1 MIRAPKRKGF
11 TLIELLVV
19 IAIIAVLIALLLP
32 AVQQAREAARR
43 TQCKNNMKQIGLALH
58 NYHDSFNLF
67 PPAQIHDSTAN
78 GAVVIPAEG
87 GGWNCRPNGTVSDI
101 ATYSRAPWSI
111 LILPY
116 FDQAP
121 LYNSFNMIMPFTGR
135 IDHAAP
141 PIGTRPDAPPSPNY
155 AIQVGDGPSSYRCP
169 SNPSFAS
176 DKYIMCYSACMG
188 GGGPAFKID
197 KTTGAPAVDGTMA
210 PNLPMDN
217 FQFSNNP
224 LAPCWISTADQ
235 ARTLPFYGQNANMR
249 PLWNNGPMHL
259 NSSVGVEAITDGT
272 SNQVLAGETM
282 FVGLRSAYRN
292 QADPANIGAY
302 WTWASSIR
310 PSGGT
315 SPNGCCAVL
324 FNTVGILCGMNR
336 PMIEYDM
343 TIAKRRKGAANGH
356 SMIME
361 GYSSWHAGG
370 GHVCLADGSV
380 RFIGEST
387 DVTLQQKMG
396 STYDGLVLGEF

>member
-58 NYHDSFNLF
+58 NYHDAFNLF
-67 PPAQIHDSTAN
+67 PPAQTHDGTAN
-78 GAVVIPAEG
+78 NNVVTAGTG
-87 GGWNCRPNGTVSDI
+87 GGPTCRPAGTVTDI
-101 ATYSRAPWSI
+101 GTYSRAPWSV

-121 LYNSFNMIMPFTGR
+121 LYNQFNMQQAFTGR

-141 PIGTRPDAPPSPNY
+141 PIGSRADAPASVNY
-155 AIQVGDGPSSYRCP
+155 AIQVLDSPNSYRCP

-188 GGGPAFKID
+188 GGGPAFKTD
-197 KTTGAPAVDGTMA
+197 PLTGNPAVDGTIPA
-210 PNLPMDN
+210 NLPTDN
-217 FQFSNNP
+217 QPFSNNP
-224 LAPCWISTADQ
+224 MMPCWNGSATQ
-235 ARTLPFYGQNANMR
+235 TLPFYGVNANFR
-249 PLWNNGPMHL
+249 PMWNNGPMHL
-259 NSSVGVEAITDGT
+259 NSSRGVQAIPDGT
-272 SNQVLAGETM
+272 SNQVLVGETM
-282 FVGLRSAYRN
+282 FVGLRSAYGDTSN
-292 QADPANIGAY
+292 PANIPAY
-302 WTWASSIR
+302 WTWASATR
-310 PSGGT
+310 PS
-315 SPNGCCAVL
+315 NGCCAVN
-324 FNTVGILCGMNR
+324 FNTVGILCGMNQ
-336 PMIEYDM
+336 PQIEYTM
-343 TIAKRRKGAANGH
+343 QIARTRRGAANGH

-361 GYSSWHAGG
+361 GYSSWHVGG

-380 RFIGEST
+380 RFISENT

-396 STYDGLVLGEF
+396 STYDGGILGEF